1 MPKYDKY
8 KKAYQKKLE
17 ASEKKILPKIYR
29 FYKQEYNKGVENF
42 ILTNNTNY
50 QSLFQY
56 DYVKRFYTELY
67 KSIGVDMYKWY
78 LKNYKKYIKKEDPFS
93 EDLNIWKNIFSDYA
107 NQVAATNVVL
117 VSGTAQKTLIKI
129 TQRILS
135 DPELSMLGADE
146 KARIL
151 RNQFNKYSK
160 VQALRLVRTESN
172 RIANYATQQTAL
184 TVFGP
189 ENLQKTWLHSG
200 GANERPTHVALDG
213 VTIPYKEPFNVG
225 GEPMQRPG
233 EGSAENII
241 NCRCTINYEPAE
253 LPDADILRAI
263 GVVI

>member
-1 MPKYDKY
+1 MQKKKYDKY
-8 KKAYQKKLE
+8 KEAYQKKIK
-17 ASEKKILPKIYR
+17 ASENKILPVIYQ

-42 ILTNNTNY
+42 ILTNQTNY

-56 DYVKRFYTELY
+56 DYVKRFYIELY
-67 KSIGVDMYKWY
+67 KSIGVDMYLWY
-78 LKNYKKYIKKEDPFS
+78 KKNYKKFMKKEDGFTD
-93 EDLNIWKNIFSDYA
+93 DLTVWKSIFSDYA

-184 TVFGP
+184 SVFGP
-189 ENLQKTWLHSG
+189 ENLQKTWLHTG
-200 GANERPTHVALDG
+200 GAN
-213 VTIPYKEPFNVG
+213 
-225 GEPMQRPG
+225 
-233 EGSAENII
+233 ENII
-241 NCRCTINYEPAE
+241 NCRCTVNYEPIE
-253 LPDADILRAI
+253 VPDIDILRAI